1 MPPRPPS
8 RLRSRLAAPF
18 LAIGWSALALGAGC
32 KKSEPAPTPAPV
44 PAATPVAS
52 PAPAASP
59 APNTLDVA
67 RAAELLAKYE
77 KLADKACACE
87 AADCYQPIKVAAQA
101 QVKVDKAL
109 SLNDADRSSMRA
121 ALVRLYQCEPG
132 ADAGKPTAAAEAVEE
147 VLEADAGEGEA
158 EPSAEGEAV
167 AEAAAAAPTPT
178 PAVAAAPAEAE
189 EAEEAGEEEAEEAG
203 EEPAE
208 EGEAEEGEAEEGE
221 AVEAPTE
228 AAAAPAAAEAA
239 PAEPAPTGAPGTITE
254 AWFNQVAGVPYG
266 DEFVDFFEKQGVTSA
281 GQVWGKSL
289 ETISS
294 KYPDA
299 AETEIQDVRP
309 YFSSFIQE
317 TESTNDSDK
326 TVVLVA
332 GFYENQLF
340 QLSLKLQKSEAD
352 MKDQLAE
359 KLGREWDRVIDDGYQ
374 VKGYVWDLPGHI
386 VKVRE
391 KGPYRTIVIADAARA
406 AKFAEADADA
416 VQAEIANTKGLELMT
431 RFPRTPNSRAA
442 LAKFNEALGLVEGY
456 GHAQV
461 NLCNLHWTA
470 WGDYDAARRACKAAL
485 DSRESDVRAEAT
497 LYLGLIANATGD
509 TGAGRTLL
517 SQAAAMETEDGYAPA
532 RAKKHLAF
540 MRGSANRS
548 QFLSLLDDLVCA
560 AAENDTE
567 RGERLM
573 ASLGA
578 PEDAIQAMAN
588 GLGITADDML
598 ARDKGRCV
606 SRSGQTW

>member
-1 MPPRPPS
+1 MPRRPSS
-8 RLRSRLAAPF
+8 RLRSRLAAPL
-18 LAIGWSALALGAGC
+18 LAIGCSAISLGAGC
-32 KKSEPAPTPAPV
+32 KKSEPAPAATPAP
-44 PAATPVAS
+44 APVS
-52 PAPAASP
+52 PAPAATGKSTQGTVSMP
-59 APNTLDVA
+59 GTANLDVA
-67 RAAELLAKYE
+67 RAAELIAKYE
-77 KLADKACACE
+77 KLADKGCACKS
-87 AADCYQPIKVAAQA
+87 ADCYSPIKSDADTQL
-101 QVKVDKAL
+101 QTDK
-109 SLNDADRSSMRA
+109 SVNLNDADRATMRA
-121 ALVRLYQCEPG
+121 AIVRLYQCEPG
-132 ADAGKPTAAAEAVEE
+132 ADAAKA
-147 VLEADAGEGEA
+147 
-158 EPSAEGEAV
+158 
-167 AEAAAAAPTPT
+167 AEAAAAAEAPEEAAEGEGE
-178 PAVAAAPAEAE
+178 AVAVAAPSPAAAPA

-203 EEPAE
+203 EEAAE
-208 EGEAEEGEAEEGE
+208 EGGEAEEGEAEE
-221 AVEAPTE
+221 APTAEAPTE
-228 AAAAPAAAEAA
+228 EAPKAEAPAPTEAVAEA
-239 PAEPAPTGAPGTITE
+239 APTGAPGTISE
-254 AWFNQVAGVPYG
+254 AWFNQIAGVPYG
-266 DEFVDFFEKQGVTSA
+266 DEFVDFFSKQGVTSVA
-281 GQVWGKSL
+281 QVWGKSL
-289 ETISS
+289 QAISS

-332 GFYENQLF
+332 GFLENQLF

-352 MKDQLAE
+352 MKDQIAE

-442 LAKFNEALGLVEGY
+442 LGKFNEALGLVEGY

-470 WGDYDAARRACKAAL
+470 WGDYDAARSACNAAL
-485 DSRESDVRAEAT
+485 ESRESDVRAEAT

-509 TGAGRTLL
+509 SGAGRTLL

-540 MRGSANRS
+540 MRGTANRS

-573 ASLGA
+573 ASLGVS
-578 PEDAIQAMAN
+578 EDAIQAMAN
-588 GLGITADDML
+588 GLGITAEDML